1 LEKYADTTNYEK
13 REMTA
18 QPRLTVDNYGTFAEE
33 YENWFNGNIPFRNNL
48 ISLNSAIDF
57 FVFDK
62 STNSRVIKGKG
73 DWLFYNDPGDGDP
86 LGDYQGTTLL
96 SEEELQKLAQNC
108 VSQRDFVEKQGKEF
122 VVFIAPG
129 KERIYSEYMPEKY
142 GKPADNYRALQVY
155 NYLKENTDLRVV
167 YPYEEVMAAKA
178 LGSNI
183 YYKTDT
189 HWNSIGAYAGAAALM
204 HELGVEMPSLQSNEI
219 TVTQGGN
226 VSGDLAEMLNLSK
239 QLRNTDHEYA
249 VEGYDTHQ
257 IESIVQDFS
266 TVFSFRATG
275 ADPRRIYVMRDSFST
290 AMAPIIGSQ
299 FSETYMRH
307 RKTYSYD
314 DYLAQNPDIVVE
326 EVAERYVSDLMDF
339 SIQ

>member
-1 LEKYADTTNYEK
+1 MEKYADTTNYEK